1 MPQGAWKIE
10 HLDSRSTLHFLQE
23 LLADYHPRD
32 FAIVLWDGQQWPPES
47 NQFRRFTWRINDPS
61 ALRRILASP
70 SELSLSEAY
79 IYGDFDIDGDIRAI
93 FPLAE
98 YFLNKHWGLKEKL
111 HFGRRL
117 LRLPGNSHAKG
128 APRLHGHLHSQNRDR
143 AAVTYHYDLSN
154 DFYALWLDR
163 QMIYSCAYFQKPDDD
178 LDTAQEQKLDYICR
192 KLRLKPGERLLD
204 IGCGWGALIIHAAR
218 CYGVRALGI
227 TLSERQLDFAHQ
239 RIQQEGLSDLCEVR
253 LLDYRE
259 IEESGSYDK
268 LVSVGMVEHV
278 GESKLPE
285 YFERAFQAL
294 RPGGVFLNHGIG
306 RAGTRNASRE
316 ATFTDVYVFPDGELL
331 PIAHMLDVAEK
342 CGFEVRDVE
351 NLREHYALTLNHW
364 LQRLEANADEARQ
377 LTDEIKYRIWRLYL
391 AGSWFFF
398 RTGKLDIYQSLL
410 VKTNTGTS
418 GMPLTRQDWYPS
430 SPAEN

>member
-1 MPQGAWKIE
+1 MPHGARKTE
-10 HLDSRSTLHFLQE
+10 HVDSRSTLHFLKE

-32 FAIVLWDGQQWPPES
+32 FALELWDGQHWSPET
-47 NQFRRFTWRINDPS
+47 NQFRRFTWKINDPGV
-61 ALRRILASP
+61 LRRILTSP

-79 IYGDFDIDGDIRAI
+79 IYGDFDIDGDIQAI

-111 HFGRRL
+111 RFGRQL
-117 LRLPGNSHAKG
+117 LSLPGTPHAKS
-128 APRLHGHLHSQNRDR
+128 APRLHGSVHSQNRDR
-143 AAVTYHYDLSN
+143 AAVAYHYDLSN

-163 QMIYSCAYFQKPDDD
+163 NMVYSCAYFQQADDD

-218 CYGVRALGI
+218 CYGVRARGI
-227 TLSERQLDFAHQ
+227 TLSERQLEFARK
-239 RIQQEGLSDLCEVR
+239 RIEREGLSDLCEVR

-259 IEESGSYDK
+259 LEESGSYDK

-278 GESKLPE
+278 GKSKLTE
-285 YFERAFQAL
+285 YFDRAFQAL

-306 RAGTRNASRE
+306 RPGNRPASQE

-331 PIAHMLDVAEK
+331 PIAELLDVAEK

-364 LQRLEANADEARQ
+364 LHRLEAHVGEARQ

-391 AGSWFFF
+391 AGSWHFF

-410 VKTNTGTS
+410 VKAENGKS
-418 GMPLTRQDWYPS
+418 GLPLTRQDWYLS
-430 SPAEN
+430 

>member
-1 MPQGAWKIE
+1 MPQRAWKTE
-10 HLDSRSTLHFLQE
+10 HPDSRSTLHFLQE

-32 FAIVLWDGQQWPPES
+32 FAIELWDGRQWPPGS
-47 NQFRRFTWRINDPS
+47 NQFCRFTWKINDPGV
-61 ALRRILASP
+61 LRRILSYP

-79 IYGDFDIDGDIRAI
+79 IYKDFDINGDIQGV

-117 LRLPGNSHAKG
+117 LRLPGNSHAKSV
-128 APRLHGHLHSQNRDR
+128 PRLHGRVHSQNRDR
-143 AAVTYHYDLSN
+143 EAVTYHYDVSN

-163 QMIYSCAYFQKPDDD
+163 NMVYSCAYFQKPGEG
-178 LDTAQEQKLDYICR
+178 LDAAQEHKLDYICR
-192 KLRLKPGERLLD
+192 KLRLKAGERLLD

-227 TLSERQLDFAHQ
+227 TLSEHQADFARK
-239 RIQQEGLSDLCEVR
+239 RIQEEGLSKLCEVR

-259 IEESGSYDK
+259 IEEGASYEK

-278 GESKLPE
+278 GESNLPE
-285 YFERAFQAL
+285 YFERACQAL

-306 RAGTRNASRE
+306 RAGIRSTSRDPS
-316 ATFTDVYVFPDGELL
+316 FTDVYVFPDGELVT
-331 PIAHMLDVAEK
+331 IAHMLDVAEK

-351 NLREHYALTLNHW
+351 NLREHYALTLSHW
-364 LQRLEANADEARQ
+364 LHRLEAHADDARQ

-391 AGSWFFF
+391 AGSWYFF
-398 RTGKLDIYQSLL
+398 RSGKLDIYQSLL
-410 VKTNTGTS
+410 VKTNNGKS
-418 GMPLTRQDWYPS
+418 GLPLTRQDWYS
-430 SPAEN
+430 T